1 MQFKENR
8 QSAAKNNSLCP
19 MTPKVQSYPWTCL
32 LKIHVKQLYNQQPPQ
47 TGRLT
52 TKPLKTPHYTPCL
65 RSPLFPLKTILEA
78 SSCQLLHCQPRRDPA
93 VGSGGKHGSG
103 ALPGAGSSQRQSR
116 AHIATVRSADWM
128 RAVLNLT
135 PGSACSLTGLPV
147 YLAALSC
154 FLCSS

>member
-8 QSAAKNNSLCP
+8 LSAAKNNSLCP
-19 MTPKVQSYPWTCL
+19 MTLKVQSYPWTCL
-32 LKIHVKQLYNQQPPQ
+32 LKIHIKQSYNQQSPQ

-65 RSPLFPLKTILEA
+65 RSPLFPLKTILKA
-78 SSCQLLHCQPRRDPA
+78 SSCQLLHCQPGRDPA
-93 VGSGGKHGSG
+93 IGRGRKHGSRAERSA

-116 AHIATVRSADWM
+116 ARIATVHSADWM

-135 PGSACSLTGLPV
+135 PGSAC
-147 YLAALSC
+147 
-154 FLCSS
+154 